1 MKENPL
7 EFRKIANKIVEDIK
21 HVKNLRVKVTH
32 EQLLLTSAVTAILLI
47 AFLIRIL
54 PMRWGYYISEF
65 DPYAHYRSAQYAV
78 DNGFVAWLNW
88 RDMQRWY
95 PSGVLVSGKYY
106 PGVAMTEAFTYE
118 ILLMLAVP
126 ISLYDYCVIFPV
138 LIATLTV
145 LVMYFLGKD
154 VGGKAV
160 GLFSAFFL
168 ALNASYIGRTQLGF
182 ADDETIG
189 IFAIIALTYAFLRSL
204 DTERTW
210 NSAMGYSIVSGLM
223 LGLIFAS
230 WGAAVYPF
238 GLLIVF
244 AFVMIL
250 LKRYSRR
257 LLLSYS
263 VTCGLGLFVAVNI
276 PRLGLAYL
284 TNIQVLAALAVFS
297 LLCFFEVLKNTKTTK
312 WKLIYTSSFLVI
324 FCVGLVIMFARG
336 TSLEEK
342 FANVIDPFL
351 RFSTNAIFQ
360 SVQEHAPT
368 AWGSI
373 YFDYGIGIF
382 FVIVG
387 LYFAARN
394 PTNRNLFLILYAL
407 TSLYFASSM
416 ARLLIVLAP
425 AFCILWAMGLGGI
438 LKAFVAVMKEIPKT
452 PFQKKYV
459 FGHVGK
465 EFSGAAFILIMVL
478 LLATFILP
486 SREAGLGLP
495 RVFDQAYMPVT
506 IMSSSVPIRPDEPV
520 LEWYETLMWMKAR
533 LPKGTVIA
541 SWWDYGYW
549 ISIIGNQTT
558 LVDNGT
564 FDTNKIGKIG
574 KMFMSNVTEAVKI
587 LQGFNATYVAVFTTF
602 YGQGLSGYTAGD
614 HVGYGDEG
622 KWTWMAK
629 IANLDDKSFG
639 NYTLGKDQVITT
651 DTTTGQQT
659 PTYIDNM
666 KGQNTTLY
674 ILMTYAKDINL
685 GQTPTVQ
692 LNDTSGKGFEPAYFS
707 TGKDYGGIIILVAVY
722 KVVY

>member
-1 MKENPL
+1 MKENSL

-21 HVKNLRVKVTH
+21 HVQNLRVRVTH
-32 EQLLLTSAVTAILLI
+32 EQLLLASTVSAILLI
-47 AFLIRIL
+47 AFLIRML

-65 DPYAHYRSAQYAV
+65 DPYAHYRSAQYVV

-118 ILLMLAVP
+118 ILHMLAVP
-126 ISLYDYCVIFPV
+126 ISLYDYCVILPV

-168 ALNASYIGRTQLGF
+168 ALNASYIGRTSLGF

-230 WGAAVYPF
+230 WGAAAYPF
-238 GLLIVF
+238 GLLIAF
-244 AFVMIL
+244 AFVTIL

-284 TNIQVLAALAVFS
+284 TNIQVLAALGIFS
-297 LLCFFEVLKNTKTTK
+297 LLCFCEILYNAKTTK
-312 WKLIYTSSFLVI
+312 WKLIYTSSFLAVA
-324 FCVGLVIMFARG
+324 CVAFVIMLASAQGLG
-336 TSLEEK
+336 TK
-342 FANVIDPFL
+342 FLSVLDPFI
-351 RFSTNAIFQ
+351 RYTNPIFQ
-360 SVQEHAPT
+360 SVQEHQPT
-368 AWGSI
+368 AWGSF

-382 FVIVG
+382 FAIVG

-407 TSLYFASSM
+407 TSLYFASSL

-438 LKAFVAVMKEIPKT
+438 LKAFVAVMKETPKT

-478 LLATFILP
+478 LLVTFNLP
-486 SREAGLGLP
+486 SREQGIGLP
-495 RVFDQAYMPVT
+495 RVFDQAYTPVT
-506 IMSSSVPIRPDEPV
+506 IMSSSVPVRPNEPV

-549 ISIIGNQTT
+549 ITIIGNQTT

-564 FDTNKIGKIG
+564 FDTNKIGEIG
-574 KMFMSNVTEAVKI
+574 KMFMATNVTDAVKI
-587 LQGFNATYVAVFTTF
+587 LQGFNATYVSVFTTF
-602 YGQGLSGYTAGD
+602 YGSGVSGNTAGD
-614 HVGYGDEG
+614 PVGYGDEG
-622 KWTWMAK
+622 KWTWMAQ
-629 IANLDDKSFG
+629 IANLDYKTYG
-639 NYTLGKDQVITT
+639 NYTLGKDQVY
-651 DTTTGQQT
+651 DSSSQQY
-659 PTYIDNM
+659 TYIDNM
-666 KGQNTTLY
+666 KGQSTTLY
-674 ILMTYAKDINL
+674 KLMTFATDIKL

-692 LNDTSGKGFEPAYFS
+692 LIDTLGKGFEPAYLS

-722 KVVY
+722 KVVS

>member
-21 HVKNLRVKVTH
+21 HVQNLRVKVTH
-32 EQLLLTSAVTAILLI
+32 EQLLLASAVSSILLI

-182 ADDETIG
+182 ADYETIG
-189 IFAIIALTYAFLRSL
+189 IFSIIALTYAFLRSL

-342 FANVIDPFL
+342 FSNVIDPFL
-351 RFSTNAIFQ
+351 RFSANAIFQ

-368 AWGSI
+368 AWGTF
-373 YFDYGIGIF
+373 YFDYGIGVF
-382 FVIVG
+382 FAIVG

-407 TSLYFASSM
+407 TSLYFASSL
-416 ARLLIVLAP
+416 ARLSIILAP
-425 AFCILWAMGLGGI
+425 AICILWAMGLGGI
-438 LKAFVAVMKEIPKT
+438 LKSFAAVLKETPKT

-465 EFSGAAFILIMVL
+465 EFSGVAFILIIL
-478 LLATFILP
+478 LLLVTFILP
-486 SREAGLGLP
+486 SSGSGFP
-495 RVFDQAYMPVT
+495 RVFDQAYIPVT
-506 IMSSSVPIRPDEPV
+506 IMSGSAPIRPDEPA
-520 LEWYETLMWMKAR
+520 LEWYETLMWMKFR
-533 LPKGTVIA
+533 LPNDAVVA

-549 ISIIGNQTT
+549 ISIIGNKTT
-558 LVDNGT
+558 LCDNGT
-564 FDTNKIGKIG
+564 FNLTQIQQVG
-574 KMFMSNVTEAVKI
+574 KMFMSPVGEATEI
-587 LQGFNATYVAVFTTF
+587 LKPYNAKYVVVFTTF
-602 YGQGLSGYTAGD
+602 DSNGND
-614 HVGYGDEG
+614 VGYGDEG

-639 NYTLGKDQVITT
+639 NYTLGKDQVYDSST
-651 DTTTGQQT
+651 QQN
-659 PTYIDNM
+659 TYIDNL

-674 ILMTYAKDINL
+674 KLMTFAKNITL
-685 GQTPTVQ
+685 GQIPSVA
-692 LNDTSGKGFEPAYFS
+692 LYDSSRRGFESAYFS
-707 TGKDYGGIIILVAVY
+707 STVRTYGGVFIKIADFQDRYL
-722 KVVY
+722 K

>member
-1 MKENPL
+1 MRKGALN
-7 EFRKIANKIVEDIK
+7 FRKTASKIVEDIK
-21 HVKNLRVKVTH
+21 LLGNLRVKVTH
-32 EQLLLTSAVTAILLI
+32 EQLLLASAVSAILLI
-47 AFLIRIL
+47 ALLIRIL
-54 PMRWGYYISEF
+54 PMRWGYHISEF

-95 PSGVLVSGKYY
+95 PSGVLVSGRYY

-118 ILLMLAVP
+118 ILHMLAVP

-168 ALNASYIGRTQLGF
+168 ALNASYIGRTSLGF
-182 ADDETIG
+182 TDDETIG
-189 IFAIIALTYAFLRSL
+189 IFAIVALTYAFLRSL
-204 DTERTW
+204 DTDRTW

-238 GLLIVF
+238 GLLIAF

-297 LLCFFEVLKNTKTTK
+297 LLCFFEVLKSTKTTK
-312 WKLIYTSSFLVI
+312 WKLIYTSSFLII

-342 FANVIDPFL
+342 FSNVIDPFL
-351 RFSTNAIFQ
+351 RFSANAIFQ

-368 AWGSI
+368 AWGSF
-373 YFDYGIGIF
+373 YFDYGIGVF
-382 FVIVG
+382 FAIVG
-387 LYFAARN
+387 LYFVARN
-394 PTNRNLFLILYAL
+394 PSNRNLFLILYAL
-407 TSLYFASSM
+407 TSLYFASSL

-425 AFCILWAMGLGGI
+425 AICILWAMGIGGI
-438 LKAFVAVMKEIPKT
+438 LKAFVAVLKETPKT
-452 PFQKKYV
+452 LFQKKYV

-465 EFSGAAFILIMVL
+465 EFSGGAFILIIL
-478 LLATFILP
+478 LLLVTFILP
-486 SREAGLGLP
+486 SRGSGFP
-495 RVFDQAYMPVT
+495 RVLDQAYTPVT
-506 IMSSSVPIRPDEPV
+506 IMSASVPIRPDEPV
-520 LEWYETLMWMKAR
+520 LEWYETLMWVKAR

-558 LVDNGT
+558 LIDNGT
-564 FDTNKIGKIG
+564 FDTNKIGEIG

-614 HVGYGDEG
+614 PAGYGDEG

-639 NYTLGKDQVITT
+639 NYTLGKDQIITT

-685 GQTPTVQ
+685 GYTPTVQ
-692 LNDTSGKGFEPAYFS
+692 LNDTSGKSFEPAYFS

-722 KVVY
+722 KVVS